1 MSGPALLLVF
11 SEPGSDLSIA
21 EFTDWYDNEHVPLR
35 MTQFT
40 SFLTGA
46 RYHTPSQSQATAS
59 AQNPGW
65 AAFYDLASPD
75 ALEEPAYVHLRNN
88 RSTRE
93 TSVIERLDVLDRRTY
108 EVVADSGESG
118 EVTSFGVGN
127 PTRWVRTVGFEASS
141 AGLPE
146 GWAEKAVAQL
156 RGEEGW
162 IRTRVYRFVEGGKRG
177 VGLSQSDVEKRV
189 PQFLFV
195 HGWFRIPF
203 LSW

>member
-11 SEPGSDLSIA
+11 SEPGSDLPLA

-46 RYHTPSQSQATAS
+46 RYHTPAQSGSTTS

-65 AAFYDLASPD
+65 AAFYDLATSN

-88 RSTRE
+88 RSARE
-93 TSVIERLDVLDRRTY
+93 TSVIEKLDVLDRRTY

-118 EVTSFGVGN
+118 EATSFGVDN
-127 PTRWVRTVGFEASS
+127 PTKWVRTIGFEAH
-141 AGLPE
+141 AVPE
-146 GWAEKAVAQL
+146 GWAEKAVAQQ

-162 IRTRVYRFVEGGKRG
+162 IRTRIYRFVEGGKRG
-177 VGLSQSDVEKRV
+177 VGLSQSEVDQRV
-189 PQFLFV
+189 PQFLLV
-195 HGWFRIPF
+195 HGRFWAPF